1 MRNLLWT
8 LALAV
13 CTPACVLA
21 QDEAKKTA
29 EENWKIS
36 GWETTTCCCNDICPC
51 RYNEKPTHMECES
64 IIAIHVDKGQYGK
77 TRLDNVNFILIGR
90 GFDENSKGWNK
101 IYFDQKVTP
110 EALLAAADRRPAAQR
125 EQHGAVVKVR
135 WAFFAGL
142 TVFVVD
148 LHAPGQDAPIRLEM
162 RFRDGIWQVTRVW
175 LPPELINRAE
185 AQT

>member
-110 EALLAAADRRPAAQR
+110 EQQKAIGGVLTSIVSSYKPAVGQKIFGAD
-125 EQHGAVVKVR
+125 GK
-135 WAFFAGL
+135 G
-142 TVFVVD
+142 
-148 LHAPGQDAPIRLEM
+148 
-162 RFRDGIWQVTRVW
+162 
-175 LPPELINRAE
+175 
-185 AQT
+185 

>member
-1 MRNLLWT
+1 MIIPGKKPIVGALLLVALIYGAYPYMT
-8 LALAV
+8 LYRLGLAIRHGDAPALQSMVDWPAV
-13 CTPACVLA
+13 R
-21 QDEAKKTA
+21 EGIK
-29 EENWKIS
+29 E
-36 GWETTTCCCNDICPC
+36 DICDLMIDDPAEVKTGAQLPPFGAGFV
-51 RYNEKPTHMECES
+51 RG
-64 IIAIHVDKGQYGK
+64 IAANAV
-77 TRLDNVNFILIGR
+77 
-90 GFDENSKGWNK
+90 
-101 IYFDQKVTP
+101 DQKVTP